1 MNLIDKNR
9 EYNMPFLT
17 MMTIL
22 LVYQL
27 VGELIVLS
35 LDLPVPGPVVGML
48 LLLLSLMIKNPF
60 AAQLEVST
68 GFLLSH
74 LSLLFIPAGVG
85 VMVHLVRLQQEW
97 LAISIALIVSTVL
110 GLLVTAWSMMAI
122 CKLLNWKKAQS

>member
-1 MNLIDKNR
+1 
-9 EYNMPFLT
+9 MPFLT
-17 MMTIL
+17 VITIL

-60 AAQLEVST
+60 ATQLEVPT
-68 GFLLSH
+68 GLLLSH

-97 LAISIALIVSTVL
+97 LAISVALIVSTIL

-122 CKLLNWKKAQS
+122 YKLLNWKKAQS

>member
-1 MNLIDKNR
+1 
-9 EYNMPFLT
+9 MPFLT
-17 MMTIL
+17 VITIL

-27 VGELIVLS
+27 AGELIVLS

-60 AAQLEVST
+60 ATQLEIPT
-68 GFLLSH
+68 GLLLSH

-97 LAISIALIVSTVL
+97 LAISAALIISTIL
-110 GLLVTAWSMMAI
+110 GLLVTAWSMMAVY
-122 CKLLNWKKAQS
+122 KLLNWKKAQS